1 MESKGPL
8 KPKVICEDITMEEQ
22 LILAGGPMIRTDFVR
37 LDGTFFKRLL
47 AQRRGLQKP
56 VNSLFSIIEHH
67 RPS

>member
-1 MESKGPL
+1 
-8 KPKVICEDITMEEQ
+8 MEEQ

-47 AQRRGLQKP
+47 AQRRGFQKP